1 MTTNYAR
8 VTGTARSR
16 AGNRT
21 TTPQTK
27 AIRGR
32 ESEMTKNA
40 AGGVSFKMDDFNR
53 LQRFLILGVESNTFY
68 TGQRELATQ
77 NVKCLDRCLK
87 ADGRRVVDMAIEA
100 SHRAF
105 KQSAPIFVLA
115 SAASFTGTASAVR
128 TSEPNR
134 NRFKSEENYQ
144 AALAEYHGSSS
155 EVGEDYALD
164 VRQYAL
170 DNLHR
175 VCRTLSSL
183 YTFANTV
190 SDLRGWGRGLRRA
203 FANWLNK
210 TPVEKLA
217 YQAWKYKGRDNWTSQ
232 DIMRKTHPVTSDKQR
247 AEIFTYM
254 ARPRKVE
261 DWNPLL
267 TRSATEGMNSTF
279 YTQKGTVRKAYPAL
293 AQIAAAEELLHMEG
307 DSRTSVSR
315 AVDLIRD
322 HRLTHEAVPSHLRK
336 VPAIWETLLEDMPV
350 TAAVRN
356 LGAMTA
362 NGLLTPM
369 SASQKKVVNLLTNAE
384 AIERSGTHPM
394 QFLIAARQYSMGRG
408 LRGNLTWTPNQKVL
422 DALDSAFY
430 ASFGNVPV
438 TGGNVLVAVDVSG
451 SMSMMGQAVMG
462 IEGWTPIMAAGAMA
476 LVTLTVEPN
485 SHLIGFDGQVHE
497 MRITGK
503 ARIDQVVEA
512 LSRIRGGATDTA
524 LPVHYARSKGM
535 KVDAIVSYTDNE
547 TWRNTGYGWGRNNM
561 TGHVVEEVQKYRDQ
575 YGSFKFLNCAMTATG
590 TSDVDAKDEDMFELV
605 GMDANTPRIISEYM
619 QGNL

>member
-1 MTTNYAR
+1 MTKYAR
-8 VTGTARSR
+8 LTGTARSR

-21 TTPQTK
+21 ITPQTR
-27 AIRGR
+27 AISGR
-32 ESEMTKNA
+32 ESEMTQNA
-40 AGGVSFKMDDFNR
+40 AGGYSFKMDDFNR
-53 LQRFLILGVESNTFY
+53 LQRFLILGVEANTFY

-77 NVKCLDRCLK
+77 NVKCLDRCLR
-87 ADGRRVVDMAIEA
+87 ADGRRVVDMAVEA

-128 TSEPNR
+128 TTEPNR

-144 AALAEYHGSSS
+144 AAMAEYKAV
-155 EVGEDYALD
+155 EDVVAEDYALD

-170 DNLHR
+170 DNMFR
-175 VCRTLSSL
+175 VCRTLSAL
-183 YTFANTV
+183 YTFADTV

-203 FANWLNK
+203 FTNWLNK

-217 YQAWKYKGRDNWTSQ
+217 YQSWKYKGRDNWTSQ
-232 DIMRKTHPVTSDKQR
+232 DIMRKTHPVTGDKQR

-267 TRSATEGMNSTF
+267 TRSATEGMNTTF

-307 DSRTSVSR
+307 NTRASVSH
-315 AVDLIRD
+315 AIDLIRD

-336 VPAIWETLLEDMPV
+336 EPAIWEALLEDMPV

-362 NGLLTPM
+362 NGLMTPM
-369 SASQKKVVNLLTNAE
+369 SASQKKVVNLLNNAE
-384 AIERSGTHPM
+384 AIERSGSHPM

-408 LRGNLTWTPNQKVL
+408 LRGSLTWTPNQKVL
-422 DALDSAFY
+422 DALDTAFY

-451 SMSMMGQAVMG
+451 SMSGTWSGSVMG
-462 IEGWTPIMAAGAMA
+462 IEGWTPVMAAGAMA
-476 LVTLTVEPN
+476 LVTMTVEPN
-485 SHLIGFDGQVHE
+485 SHLIGFDGSVHE

-503 ARIDQVVEA
+503 ARIDQVVQA

-547 TWRNTGYGWGRNNM
+547 TWRSGGYGYAR
-561 TGHVVEEVQKYRDQ
+561 TGHVVEEVQKYRDK

-590 TSDVDAKDEDMFELV
+590 TSDVDTKDEDMFELV

>member
-21 TTPQTK
+21 STPPTQ

-32 ESEMTKNA
+32 ESEMTRNA
-40 AGGVSFKMDDFNR
+40 AGGVSFKMDDFGR
-53 LQRFLILGVESNTFY
+53 LYRFLILGVEGNTYY

-100 SHRAF
+100 SRGAF
-105 KQSAPIFVLA
+105 KQAAPIFVLA
-115 SAASFTGTASAVR
+115 SAASA
-128 TSEPNR
+128 
-134 NRFKSEENYQ
+134 KDEE
-144 AALAEYHGSSS
+144 
-155 EVGEDYALD
+155 

-170 DNLHR
+170 ANLHR

-203 FANWLNK
+203 FADWLNK

-217 YQAWKYKGRDNWTSQ
+217 YQSWKYKNRDGWTAQ
-232 DIMRKTHPVTSDKQR
+232 DIMRKVHPVTSDKQR

-254 ARPRKVE
+254 AKPRKVE

-267 TRSATEGMNSTF
+267 ARSATEDMNTT
-279 YTQKGTVRKAYPAL
+279 YYKVGGGVRKAYPAL

-307 DSRTSVSR
+307 NSR
-315 AVDLIRD
+315 ATVQRAVNLIVD
-322 HRLTHEAVPSHLRK
+322 HRLTQEAVPSNLRK
-336 VPAIWETLLEDMPV
+336 EAAVWEALTEDMPV

-369 SASQKKVVNLLTNAE
+369 SASQKKIVNLLSNHE
-384 AIERSGTHPM
+384 AVERSGAHPM
-394 QFLIAARQYSMGRG
+394 QFLIAARQYAMGKG
-408 LRGNLTWTPNQKVL
+408 FRGNLTWTPNQKVL
-422 DALDSAFY
+422 DALDTAFY

-451 SMSMMGQAVMG
+451 SMSMNMHSVMG
-462 IEGWTPIMAAGAMA
+462 IEGWNPIMAAGAMA
-476 LVTLTVEPN
+476 LVTMVVEPN
-485 SHLIGFDGQVHE
+485 SHLIGFDGKVHE
-497 MRITGK
+497 LHLSGK
-503 ARIDQVVEA
+503 NRIDDLVQVLA
-512 LSRIRGGATDTA
+512 SIRGGATNTA
-524 LPVHYARSKGM
+524 LPVHYARTKGM

-547 TWRNTGYGWGRNNM
+547 TWAGHHWFGYGSNSG
-561 TGHVVEEVQKYRDQ
+561 TGHVVEEVQKYNDKF
-575 YGSFKFLNCAMTATG
+575 GEFKFLNCAMVATG
-590 TSDVDAKDEDMFELV
+590 TSDVDTKDNNMFELV
-605 GMDANTPRIISEYM
+605 GMDANTPRIISEFM